1 MIVLIIYAWTL
12 LWFFWKV
19 PGWLFYLHVGEI
31 LTTLAYAL
39 ANNFAES
46 LVAICGPL
54 FLALILPTKW
64 VRDVFIARGA
74 SLCIAGLGYL
84 ILLAY
89 QFNDKDTYP
98 SAYLKPLTLLLVATA
113 IAALV
118 YLCGRVRPLRKG
130 LEVLA
135 DRASIFAYIMAPLSI
150 VSLVVVVVRSLM
162 G

>member
-1 MIVLIIYAWTL
+1 MIVLIVYAWTL

-19 PGWLFYLHVGEI
+19 PGWLYYLNVGEI

-46 LVAICGPL
+46 LVVICGPL
-54 FLALILPTKW
+54 LLALILPTKW
-64 VRDVFIARGA
+64 FRDVFIARAA
-74 SLCIAGLGYL
+74 SLCIAGLVYL

-98 SAYLKPLTLLLVATA
+98 SAYLNPLTLLLVATA
-113 IAALV
+113 IAGLV
-118 YLCGRVRPLRKG
+118 YLCGRVTPLRKAM
-130 LEVLA
+130 EVMA

-150 VSLVVVVVRSLM
+150 VSLVVVVVRSLL